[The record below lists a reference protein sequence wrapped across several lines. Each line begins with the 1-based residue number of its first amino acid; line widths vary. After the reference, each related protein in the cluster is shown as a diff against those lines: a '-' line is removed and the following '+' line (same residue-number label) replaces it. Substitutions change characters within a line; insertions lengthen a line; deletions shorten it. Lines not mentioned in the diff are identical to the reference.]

1 LLVEDKELPDAPLS
15 QINVLDQKRLPGN
28 SALLRESAAGEWS
41 IHMDEIISGS
51 TSVYI
56 KIK

>member
-1 LLVEDKELPDAPLS
+1 VEDKELPDAPLS

-28 SALLRESAAGEWS
+28 SALLRESTAGQWS
-41 IHMDEIISGS
+41 VRMDEIISGS
-51 TSVYI
+51 TSVFI